1 MAKISAVN
9 ARTQIRATWVT
20 FASVRNEGN
29 VNTQNKCALY
39 MNTLHSS
46 KNMHE
51 RPSSSF
57 NVDLENLTELE
68 YVSNVLKALYR
79 LCAQL
84 NVVWNDL
91 N

>member
-1 MAKISAVN
+1 MAKISVVN

-29 VNTQNKCALY
+29 VTTQINCALY

-46 KNMHE
+46 KNIHAC
-51 RPSSSF
+51 PSGAF

-68 YVSNVLKALYR
+68 YVPNVLKALYR
-79 LCAQL
+79 LCAQF
-84 NVVWNDL
+84 NVIRNDL